1 MTGAGAARRAALAGL
16 LLCAVSGCGGSPAGA
31 SDGTLDV
38 VVSSYPLQYVA
49 EEVGGEQVTV
59 TNLVPPGG
67 DTHGL
72 ELAPRDVVTVGEAD
86 LVVHLPGGLQPGVDQ
101 VLDQQPPE
109 HLVDAATVADRGADP
124 HFWLDP
130 LRLAELGRLVADEL
144 AALDPDSA
152 ADYAAAADRLADSL
166 AGIDEEYAE
175 ALAPCQ
181 GATLLATHEAFGYL
195 TDRYGLRQVGVAGLD
210 PQVEPPP
217 SRVRAAADAVRES
230 GARTIFFETAAGSSV
245 AEVLAADLGLDTA
258 VLHPIERV
266 LADETYPELMA
277 ANLQA
282 LRTGLVCTG

>member
-16 LLCAVSGCGGSPAGA
+16 LLCAVPGCGADPAGVA
-31 SDGTLDV
+31 DETLDV
-38 VVSSYPLQYVA
+38 LVSSYPLQYVA
-49 EEVGGEQVTV
+49 AEVGSEHVAV
-59 TNLVPPGG
+59 ANLTPPGG

-72 ELAPRDVVTVGEAD
+72 EPAPRDVAALGEAD
-86 LVVHLPGGLQPGVDQ
+86 LVVHLSGGLQPGVDE
-101 VLDQQPPE
+101 VLAQQPPE
-109 HLVDAATVADRGADP
+109 HLVDAAAVADRGPDP

-130 LRLAELGRLVADEL
+130 LRLAELGRQVADEL
-144 AALDPDSA
+144 AAVDPDHA
-152 ADYAAAADRLADSL
+152 ADYTASADRLAGSL
-166 AGIDEEYAE
+166 AELDREYAE
-175 ALAPCQ
+175 TLAPCR

-245 AEVLAADLGLDTA
+245 AEVLAAELGLETD

-266 LADETYPELMA
+266 TAEESYPGLMA
-277 ANLQA
+277 ANLAA
-282 LRTGLVCTG
+282 LERGLVCSG